1 MRCGIPRKTSK
12 KDTKDEKNEMK
23 VIKAYNSVSLV
34 LRIVIGMVIGSAL
47 ALLIPNA
54 AVTAPGIG
62 IFGDLFVGALK
73 AIAPLLVFVL
83 IISALAQSKEKL
95 GKQFGTV
102 IVLYLVSTF
111 LAAAIAVCASFLFPV
126 TITLTDAV
134 SSEAP
139 DSFTAIFTGLLKNVV
154 SNPVGSIVSGN
165 YLGILFWAVVLGFA
179 FKSASDTTKKFL
191 FDASEA
197 VTKAVRFVINLAPFG
212 ILGLV
217 FSAVSTSGLAIF
229 TEYGKLLLILV
240 GCMLF
245 CALVI
250 NPIMVFIVI
259 RKNPFPLVFR
269 CIKESGVT
277 AFFTRSSAANIPV
290 NMTLCE
296 SLGLDREFYSVSIP
310 LGATINMAGAAV
322 TITIMALAAVHTLGI
337 PVDLPVAIILS
348 VMAALGACGASGVAG
363 GSLLL
368 IPMACSLFGIN
379 NDIAMQVVG
388 VGFIIGVIQ
397 DSLETAVNSSSDALF
412 TAAAEYKQW
421 RKEGKEIKF

>member
-1 MRCGIPRKTSK
+1 
-12 KDTKDEKNEMK
+12 MK
-23 VIKAYNSVSLV
+23 LVKAYNSVSLV
-34 LRIVIGMVIGSAL
+34 LRIVIGMAIGTAL

-62 IFGDLFVGALK
+62 ILGKLFVGALK

-83 IISALAQSKEKL
+83 IISALAQSKEKM

-111 LAAAIAVCASFLFPV
+111 LAAVIAVAASYLFPV

-134 SSEAP
+134 SDSAP
-139 DSFTAIFTGLLKNVV
+139 ESFAEIFTNLLTNIV
-154 SNPVGSIVSGN
+154 SNPIGSIVSGN
-165 YLGILFWAVVLGFA
+165 FLGILFWAIVLGFA
-179 FKSASDTTKKFL
+179 FKGAADSTKRFL
-191 FDASEA
+191 ADASEA

-217 FSAVSTSGLAIF
+217 FTAVSTSGLAIF
-229 TEYGKLLLILV
+229 TEYGKLLLLLV

-245 CALVI
+245 SALVV
-250 NPIMVFIVI
+250 NPVMAFVAM
-259 RKNPFPLVFR
+259 RKNPYPLVFK
-269 CIKESGVT
+269 CLKESGVT

-290 NMTLCE
+290 NMSLCE
-296 SLGLDREFYSVSIP
+296 SLGLDKEFYSVSIP

-337 PVDLPVAIILS
+337 TVQLPVAIILS

-368 IPMACSLFGIN
+368 IPMACSLFGIS
-379 NDIAMQVVG
+379 NDVAMQMVG

-397 DSLETAVNSSSDALF
+397 DSVETALNSAGDVEF
-412 TAAAEYKQW
+412 AATAEYHQWLKQSKPLPAFL
-421 RKEGKEIKF
+421 RK